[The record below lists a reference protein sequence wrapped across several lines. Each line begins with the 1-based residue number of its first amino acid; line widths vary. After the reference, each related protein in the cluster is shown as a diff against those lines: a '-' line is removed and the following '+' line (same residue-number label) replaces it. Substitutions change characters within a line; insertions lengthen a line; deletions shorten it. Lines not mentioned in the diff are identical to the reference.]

1 VTATVVIK
9 VGGSLLDWPEFP
21 RALDAWLEP
30 ERAGRPVLIIGGGA
44 LVDVVRTLDSVHA
57 IGENRAHALALRT
70 LDVTAHAVA
79 GLVPGL
85 RVVPTP
91 VDLWPVWEAGLV
103 PVLAPKDFMDG
114 VDRLATD
121 PLPES
126 WSTTSD
132 SIAAR
137 VARHLGAC
145 RLVLLKSA
153 APAVPIDRAEAVRR
167 GFVDPVFPQASKDL
181 GSVALVNLRAATPT
195 AVALFRTDPGPPCTG
210 QEATMTRI
218 LAVPLDQPGVA
229 PRALSPRLRSQLNYF
244 MSPAGSPGIPPLGEH
259 EYWFAASEVA
269 RWVNEGVF
277 FLVSPLDT
285 ANQTEVELS
294 EEQEE
299 FLNWLSRSG
308 IQHVRVDG

>member
-9 VGGSLLDWPEFP
+9 VGGSLLDWPGFP
-21 RALDAWLEP
+21 RALGVWLEP

-57 IGENRAHALALRT
+57 IGENRAHALALRA

-85 RVVPTP
+85 RVVPTL
-91 VDLWPVWEAGLV
+91 DALRSVWEAGLV
-103 PVLAPKDFMDG
+103 PVLDPRDFMDG
-114 VDRLATD
+114 VDRIATD

-137 VARHLGAC
+137 VARHLGTC

-153 APAVPIDRAEAVRR
+153 APAGAIGRLEAARR
-167 GFVDPVFPQASKDL
+167 GLVDPVFPLASNEL
-181 GSVALVNLRAATPT
+181 ESVTLVNLRAATPT
-195 AVALFRTDPGPPCTG
+195 AVALLHTSSSPPCTG
-210 QEATMTRI
+210 QEATLTI

-229 PRALSPRLRSQLNYF
+229 PRAISPRLRSQLSYF
-244 MSPAGSPGIPPLGEH
+244 MSPPGAPGIPTLGEH
-259 EYWFAASEVA
+259 EYWFAASDVA
-269 RWVNEGVF
+269 RWLDQGVF

-308 IQHVRVDG
+308 VQHVRVDG